1 MASLKKK
8 YTKDNLT
15 VVWQPD
21 LCIHSKQCFKG
32 LPHVFN
38 PANKPWIN
46 MDAESVERIK
56 TQVDKSPS
64 GALSYVVDGG
74 DEIPDNSTLES
85 LVIDISENG
94 PILIK
99 GPVNIK
105 YKGKEEIKE
114 SKTIALCRCGESAKK
129 PFCDGTHRRKGFI
142 G

>member
-21 LCIHSKQCFKG
+21 LCIHSRQCFKG
-32 LPHVFN
+32 LPQVFN

-46 MDAESVERIK
+46 MDAETVDQIK
-56 TQVDKSPS
+56 TQVNKCPS
-64 GALSYVVDGG
+64 GALSYIIEESVDMPVN
-74 DEIPDNSTLES
+74 DVETIN
-85 LVIDISENG
+85 IDISENG

-105 YKGKEEIKE
+105 YKGKKERVE
-114 SKTIALCRCGESAKK
+114 SKTLALCRCGESSNK
-129 PFCDGTHRRKGFI
+129 PFCDGTHRRNSFTG
-142 G
+142 

>member
-56 TQVDKSPS
+56 TQVDKCPS